1 MRFALPC
8 HLLLFFFASLIRR
21 KMSCG
26 RDSAGSCILEKRE
39 RKRERDDSP
48 YQSSDRSNKSQPPQ
62 ETKQILISCFNF
74 ELLLFSTFF
83 ESTINPFKINFLTER
98 EM

>member
-26 RDSAGSCILEKRE
+26 RDTAGSCILEGKGRE
-39 RKRERDDSP
+39 RERERERDDSP
-48 YQSSDRSNKSQPPQ
+48 YQSSDRSNKSQCRR
-62 ETKQILISCFNF
+62 TNKTNLNIVFKFCAVIIFY
-74 ELLLFSTFF
+74 LL
-83 ESTINPFKINFLTER
+83 
-98 EM
+98 

>member
-21 KMSCG
+21 KISCG
-26 RDSAGSCILEKRE
+26 RDTAGSCILGERE
-39 RKRERDDSP
+39 RERERDDSP
-48 YQSSDRSNKSQPPQ
+48 YQSSDPSNKSLPPQ
-62 ETKQILISCFNF
+62 ETKQISISCFSF
-74 ELLLFSTFF
+74 VLSLFSTFF
-83 ESTINPFKINFLTER
+83 ESSINPFKMNFLIER

>member
-26 RDSAGSCILEKRE
+26 RDTAGSCILEERE
-39 RKRERDDSP
+39 REDDSP
-48 YQSSDRSNKSQPPQ
+48 YQSSDQSNKSLPPQ
-62 ETKQILISCFNF
+62 ETKRILT
-74 ELLLFSTFF
+74 LRL
-83 ESTINPFKINFLTER
+83 PD
-98 EM
+98 